1 MSKKY
6 LILCAVC
13 LGTVLS
19 AYVSSCVNIALPNI
33 MAALNFNMDSIV
45 WVSLSYMLP
54 YGSTLPLTGKL
65 GDKFG
70 AKNVYITGLI
80 TFSLASLFC
89 GIAASS
95 TAMIVFRI
103 VQGIG
108 AGMLLPNAMTIVA
121 DTFDAHER
129 GAALGIW
136 SAMAA
141 AGSAMGPTI
150 GGYLIENIDWRSIF
164 FSVVP
169 VCAISIIFALII
181 IPASKRNFAVTVDY
195 WGAAALTTS
204 ISSLLVALNQG
215 QKEGWESLYII
226 SMFYLAF
233 AAFVLFLAIELR
245 VKNPMIRLKLFEN
258 TNFTLANVVSFLSF
272 AALYGAMFLL
282 PFFLKSV
289 LNYSSTTAGLML
301 LPLTATMVIFSPI
314 GGRLADRFGSRIPA
328 FTGMMMIAGAVYLL
342 DTISVE
348 YSAHQFFIRLTLL
361 GMGLGFTLSPLS
373 NCAISSLPKA
383 EIGVGSGVFNLAKII
398 GGSIGVVFA
407 ETLLTRR
414 EIYHTA
420 VLKEYLNSA
429 AHSPQEIFGLL
440 RALWGNQGM
449 DSTMLS
455 TAAHGW
461 LTGQG
466 LLPQQ
471 YVMFKGILSTMVSR
485 QASIL
490 SFQDVFHILALLC
503 FTGGLLALL
512 IRQRTTRPER
522 RLPEVEQGLLEGK

>member
-1 MSKKY
+1 MDGFSMLKKY
-6 LILCAVC
+6 AILCAVC

-45 WVSLSYMLP
+45 WVSLAYMLP

-65 GDKFG
+65 GDQFG
-70 AKNVYITGLI
+70 AKNIYVTGLI
-80 TFSLASLFC
+80 LFTFASLFC
-89 GIAASS
+89 GMVTNSM
-95 TAMIVFRI
+95 TMIIFRI
-103 VQGIG
+103 LQGVG
-108 AGMLLPNAMTIVA
+108 AGMLLPNAMAIVA
-121 DTFDAHER
+121 ETFDARER

-141 AGSAMGPTI
+141 AGGAMGPTV

-169 VCAISIIFALII
+169 VCVLSIGFALAV
-181 IPASKRNFAVTVDY
+181 IPASKRNSAVTVDY
-195 WGAAALTTS
+195 LGAALLIGS

-215 QKEGWESLYII
+215 QKEGWDSLYISI
-226 SMFYLAF
+226 LLYLAF
-233 AAFVLFLAIELR
+233 AAFILFLAVELR
-245 VKNPMIRLKLFEN
+245 VKNPMIPVDLFRSG
-258 TNFTLANVVSFLSF
+258 NFSIANVVGFLSF
-272 AALYGAMFLL
+272 VAFYGGMFLL
-282 PFFLKSV
+282 PFFLKSI
-289 LNYSSTTAGLML
+289 LDYSSTTAGMVM
-301 LPLTATMVIFSPI
+301 LPLTATMVVASPI
-314 GGRLADRFGSRIPA
+314 GGRLADRFGSRLPA
-328 FTGMMMIAGAVYLL
+328 LAGIMMIASALYSL
-342 DTISVE
+342 DTISAD
-348 YSAHQFFIRLTLL
+348 YSARDFLIRLTLF
-361 GMGLGFTLSPLS
+361 GAGLGFTMSPLS
-373 NCAISSLPKA
+373 NCAISSLPKDK
-383 EIGVGSGVFNLAKII
+383 IGVGSGVFNLAKII

-420 VLKEYLNSA
+420 VLKEYINGAS
-429 AHSPQEIFGLL
+429 HSPHEIFTLL
-440 RALWGNQGM
+440 RGLWGNQGM

-471 YVMFKGILSTMVSR
+471 YVMFKAILSEMVAR

-490 SFQDVFHILALLC
+490 SFQDVFHTIAYMC
-503 FTGGLLALL
+503 FFGGLLALL
-512 IRQRTTRPER
+512 IRGKTAVSEAKTTES
-522 RLPEVEQGLLEGK
+522 V